1 MLKPSFDFEE
11 FMSQKIYDLAAEAGT
26 ALVGADKTTISQLV
40 DIFQSEGNAV
50 SACPLLILHVIRQSS
65 RDELPKHGANILVRH
80 LSYIYQ
86 NLKDD
91 REKIGQAIFKYL
103 TLVKWVYE
111 SGLRKQVKTFQE
123 FVEES
128 IR

>member
-11 FMSQKIYDLAAEAGT
+11 FMGQKIYDLAVEAGT
-26 ALVGADKTTISQLV
+26 ALVRADKTTISQLIEV
-40 DIFQSEGNAV
+40 FQSEDNAV

-86 NLKDD
+86 KLKDD

-103 TLVKWVYE
+103 TLVKWIYE
-111 SGLRKQVKTFQE
+111 SRPSKQFNTFQE
-123 FVEES
+123 FVES